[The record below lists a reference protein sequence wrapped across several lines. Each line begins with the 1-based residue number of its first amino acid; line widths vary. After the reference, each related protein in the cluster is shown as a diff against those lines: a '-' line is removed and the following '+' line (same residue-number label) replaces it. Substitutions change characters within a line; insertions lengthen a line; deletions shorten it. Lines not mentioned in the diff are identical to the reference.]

1 MLIDVRTPEEYVE
14 AHLAGAVNI
23 ELSADMASKLPAE
36 AKDQP
41 LELYCR
47 SGGRAGQAEGILRA
61 AGYQAKNIGGLE
73 DLKAQGY
80 EVAS

>member
-1 MLIDVRTPEEYVE
+1 MLIDVRTPEEFAE
-14 AHLAGAVNI
+14 AHLVGAINI

-47 SGGRAGQAEGILRA
+47 SGGRADQAEGILKA
-61 AGYQAKNIGGLE
+61 AGYQAKNLGGLE
-73 DLKAQGY
+73 ELIAQGY